1 MHHLIQSCIM
11 KDSPTVVL
19 SLTQETM
26 ARNCGIFSSCKL
38 SLVSALLLSKSISWS
53 NTCVFTT
60 VGWSEPFGWIYKNEK
75 YLEIFVKV
83 SVGTI
88 LLHIQIAVFNH
99 LKITNDCDVGI
110 TSGARNSFWKS
121 LNLPDSTLVTYCSST
136 WGEAFKWF
144 ISNLI
149 CITCPLFMMSES
161 TSFALGPWFE

>member
-53 NTCVFTT
+53 NTFVFTT
-60 VGWSEPFGWIYKNEK
+60 VGWSESFGWIYKNEK

-88 LLHIQIAVFNH
+88 FIHKLQFSTIWKLPMIVMLELLPVQETLFGKALTFQTALWLRTVPQPEEK
-99 LKITNDCDVGI
+99 LSND
-110 TSGARNSFWKS
+110 
-121 LNLPDSTLVTYCSST
+121 
-136 WGEAFKWF
+136 
-144 ISNLI
+144 
-149 CITCPLFMMSES
+149 LFRIWY
-161 TSFALGPWFE
+161 A